1 MPRNNLRAY
10 ASRVIL
16 HAIGGS
22 NIGKVRSRNEDS
34 YIVRPD
40 IGLFAVADGM
50 GGHAAGNVAS
60 KTALETLT
68 ASLPSATNDEQSV
81 LAAVRA
87 ANLAVWQR
95 AEAEREKAGM
105 GTTMTILAF
114 TPDVSEC
121 IVGHVGD
128 SRLYR
133 LRAGTLEQLTH
144 DHTAVQELIDQGK
157 LTKDEARR
165 HPLSSMLYRSVGTRP
180 DVLVDVQRTTATRG
194 DRYLL
199 CSDGL
204 TGMLGDDDL
213 AAILLQDQPVDRV
226 VEHLI
231 EAANLR
237 GGVDNITAILIDVT

>member
-1 MPRNNLRAY
+1 
-10 ASRVIL
+10 
-16 HAIGGS
+16 
-22 NIGKVRSRNEDS
+22 
-34 YIVRPD
+34 
-40 IGLFAVADGM
+40 
-50 GGHAAGNVAS
+50 
-60 KTALETLT
+60 
-68 ASLPSATNDEQSV
+68 
-81 LAAVRA
+81 
-87 ANLAVWQR
+87 
-95 AEAEREKAGM
+95 M

-133 LRAGTLEQLTH
+133 LRAGSLEQLTH
-144 DHTAVQELIDQGK
+144 DHTAVQELIDQGQ

-165 HPLSSMLYRSVGTRP
+165 HPLSNMLYRSVGTRP
-180 DVLVDVQRTTATRG
+180 DVAVDLQRTTVTGG

-213 AAILLQDQPVDRV
+213 AAILLQDQPVESV
-226 VEHLI
+226 VDHLI

-237 GGVDNITAILIDVT
+237 GGVDNITAILIDVRRSSLRQERSA

>member
-1 MPRNNLRAY
+1 
-10 ASRVIL
+10 VIL
-16 HAIGGS
+16 NAIGGS
-22 NIGKVRSRNEDS
+22 NIGKVRARNEDS

-68 ASLPSATNDEQSV
+68 AAIPSATADEQSV
-81 LAAVRA
+81 MAAMRA

-95 AEAEREKAGM
+95 AEAERDKAGM

-121 IVGHVGD
+121 IVAHVGD

-133 LRAGTLEQLTH
+133 LRTGRLEQLTH
-144 DHTAVQELIDQGK
+144 DHTAVQELIDQGQ

-180 DVLVDVQRTTATRG
+180 EVVVDLQRTTATSG

-213 AAILLQDQPVDRV
+213 AAILLQDQPVEKA
-226 VEHLI
+226 VEDLI
-231 EAANLR
+231 DAANLR
-237 GGVDNITAILIDVT
+237 GGVDNITAILIDVRRSSLRQERSA